1 MVLVQ
6 ESDTDWF
13 HHRWCGN
20 GNCAGGY
27 FGPPKLFYDRRAF
40 LKSDVALSGDTGNA
54 VGGDAPA
61 KVAPPSLPPHACAA
75 VGVRRRRGVPCYANL
90 HGSRESG
97 VERERELVV
106 TLVSVLGSWVGV
118 RRPFHLS
125 LFLTASRMVLPQ
137 DPSTDHG

>member
-1 MVLVQ
+1 MLVQ

-90 HGSRESG
+90 HGSSALC
-97 VERERELVV
+97 VERE
-106 TLVSVLGSWVGV
+106 SSW
-118 RRPFHLS
+118 
-125 LFLTASRMVLPQ
+125 
-137 DPSTDHG
+137 